1 MEEVWLARNISKSG
15 LVEFANR
22 GGFDKF
28 QKEKIIIKSF
38 TIYDQFD
45 QIYEERWISLED
57 ELKPSNVIS
66 SVCHDQ
72 TLPLLIKCWQIKV
85 QNSQNL

>member
-22 GGFDKF
+22 RGLGKF
-28 QKEKIIIKSF
+28 QKETIIIKSLI
-38 TIYDQFD
+38 IYDQFD

-57 ELKPSNVIS
+57 ELMPSNVIS

-72 TLPLLIKCWQIKV
+72 TVPLLNKMLTNK
-85 QNSQNL
+85 STK